1 VSNENNRE
9 SWNRLSDYYQ
19 NTTIISLNDIHYGPF
34 SPGEKNLQIIGSVK
48 GLDVLE
54 LGCGGGQNSIVC
66 AKWGAKSVKGIDQS
80 ENQIEY
86 AIKLAQ
92 SQNVEAEFIQGNM
105 EDLSVFKDNSFDLI
119 ISSHAL
125 AYVEDINKVFNES
138 ARLIREKG
146 RIVICLG
153 HPIMRVTWQ
162 ALEEK
167 SIEKIHNYFDE
178 KRDLW
183 DWPDHNGES
192 IATFGQTYP
201 RFEQIINGLIT
212 VGFIIER
219 IVEPR
224 SYTPDEVK
232 QLGDKIPYQNY
243 PIDTKFIELNRI
255 IPFSLIVSAI
265 KN

>member
-1 VSNENNRE
+1 MSNENNRK

-19 NTTIISLNDIHYGPF
+19 NTTIISLNDIHYGPY
-34 SPGEKNLQIIGSVK
+34 SPGEKDLQIIRSVK

-54 LGCGGGQNSIVC
+54 LGCGGGQNAIVC

-92 SQNVEAEFIQGNM
+92 SQNVKVEFIQGNM

-125 AYVEDINKVFNES
+125 AYVEDVNKVFNEI

-153 HPIMRVTWQ
+153 HPLMRVVWQ

-178 KRDLW
+178 NRDLW
-183 DWPDHNGES
+183 DWSDHDGES

-201 RFEQIINGLIT
+201 RFEQLINGLIS

-224 SYTPDEVK
+224 GYTPDEVK
-232 QLGDKIPYQNY
+232 QLGDKISYQNY
-243 PIDTKFIELNRI
+243 PIDTKFIELNQI